1 MITTSLRLPL
11 FVSGKTVFK
20 NAIENTTNATMTY
33 RTIRQRFMLCTGS
46 TVIMGL
52 MLASAASSQASATA
66 YDTSTSN
73 ASTHRPMETNQ
84 PSPTAFQTHF
94 WDALELTPQNAW
106 TTLRES
112 FQWQEAPLPA
122 QAQARVDKWIEHYRS
137 RPENIAEITQRATP
151 WLAWIS
157 QQVSERGLPGE
168 VALIPFV
175 ESSFDPV
182 ARSHRGAAGLWQFM
196 PGTGDALG
204 LVRNG
209 NYDGRLDVV
218 TSTDAALDYLE
229 MQADQWYEGDL
240 MLSLAAY
247 NAGAGTVNR
256 ARQQAQSQGLSG
268 DYWELALPNETMEY
282 VPKLKAIAAIINDPE
297 YYQVSL
303 PEIHSEPAFAKVQ
316 LAHAVSLTEASQ
328 ILEVSQ
334 TALAELNPGLL
345 NGSVDPRSVQ
355 TLLVPEEVDSQV
367 LAQLSQPDQ
376 PSSSIASTNSNNTH
390 IVERG
395 DSLSIIAARYNIDQ
409 QDLIRWNA
417 LDKPGALQPGQLIT
431 LSGR

>member
-1 MITTSLRLPL
+1 
-11 FVSGKTVFK
+11 
-20 NAIENTTNATMTY
+20 MTY
-33 RTIRQRFMLCTGS
+33 RTIRQRLMLSAGS

-52 MLASAASSQASATA
+52 MLAAAASSQASAKGYETPSGYSSA
-66 YDTSTSN
+66 TSTS
-73 ASTHRPMETNQ
+73 ALSTQSSATQ
-84 PSPTAFQTHF
+84 PHPTPFQIHF
-94 WDALELTPQNAW
+94 WEALELEPQDAW
-106 TTLRES
+106 TTLRKS
-112 FQWQEAPLPA
+112 FQWQEKSLSAE
-122 QAQARVDKWIEHYRS
+122 AQARVDEWIEHYRS
-137 RPENIAEITQRATP
+137 SPENIATITERATP

-175 ESSFDPV
+175 ESSFDPG

-196 PGTGDALG
+196 PNTGDALG

-218 TSTDAALDYLE
+218 TSTEAALDYLE

-247 NAGAGTVNR
+247 NAGAGTVNNAQR
-256 ARQQAQSQGLSG
+256 QAQGQGLNG
-268 DYWELALPNETMEY
+268 DYWELTLPYETMQY
-282 VPKLKAIAAIINDPE
+282 VPKLKAIATIINDPE
-297 YYQVSL
+297 QYGVSL
-303 PEIHSEPAFAKVQ
+303 PEIHVDPAFAKVQ
-316 LAHAVSLTEASQ
+316 LAHAVSLSEASQ
-328 ILEVSQ
+328 MLDVSQ

-345 NGSVDPRSVQ
+345 NGSIDPRSAQ

-367 LAQLSQPDQ
+367 LAQLSRGNV
-376 PSSSIASTNSNNTH
+376 STIAQSNSNTTH
-390 IVERG
+390 RVERG
-395 DSLSIIAARYNIDQ
+395 DSLSAIAARYNIDQ

-417 LDKPGALQPGQLIT
+417 IASPGALQPGQLLT

>member
-1 MITTSLRLPL
+1 
-11 FVSGKTVFK
+11 
-20 NAIENTTNATMTY
+20 MTY
-33 RTIRQRFMLCTGS
+33 RTIRQRFMLSAGS

-52 MLASAASSQASATA
+52 MLAAAASSQASAPA
-66 YDTSTSN
+66 YERPTGFTSTSPPSSSN
-73 ASTHRPMETNQ
+73 VSKSLMDTTK
-84 PSPTAFQTHF
+84 PSPTAFQTNF
-94 WDALELTPQNAW
+94 WEALELRPQDAW

-112 FQWQEAPLPA
+112 FQWQDAPLSVE
-122 QAQARVDKWIEHYRS
+122 AQARVDEWIEHYRS
-137 RPENIAEITQRATP
+137 SPENIATITERATP
-151 WLAWIS
+151 WLAWIT

-175 ESSFDPV
+175 ESSFDPG
-182 ARSHRGAAGLWQFM
+182 AKSHRGAAGLWQFM

-229 MQADQWYEGDL
+229 MQADEWYEGDL

-256 ARQQAQSQGLSG
+256 AQRQAQSQGLNG
-268 DYWELALPNETMEY
+268 EYWDLSLPQETMQY
-282 VPKLKAIAAIINDPE
+282 VPKLKAIATIISDPE
-297 YYQVSL
+297 RYNVIL
-303 PEIHSEPAFAKVQ
+303 PEIHTEPAFAKVQ
-316 LAHAVSLTEASQ
+316 LAHAVSLSEASQ
-328 ILEVSQ
+328 MLNVSQ

-345 NGSVDPRSVQ
+345 NGSIDPSSAQ
-355 TLLVPEEVDSQV
+355 TLLVPEEVDAQV
-367 LAQLSQPDQ
+367 LAQLSQGNSQ
-376 PSSSIASTNSNNTH
+376 VLSESTGGDTH
-390 IVERG
+390 RVESG
-395 DSLSIIAARYNIDQ
+395 DSLSAIAARYNIDQ

-417 LDKPGALQPGQLIT
+417 IDRPGALQPGQLLT